1 MGVLSKIGSATGSF
15 LDDFFSLDRFQKAG
29 QRVGRVSDAVV
40 GGLLA
45 LTALGVRAAG
55 HVLPAALR
63 RGARAVR
70 RLRPSDLIA
79 LGIAAGA
86 AALLIRSKVWQLLTA
101 GGLLVLAGILRR
113 LKENEQQRLVE
124 VLGSMSEEERRD
136 FVEAANRG
144 DVPGAK
150 EVLARATS

>member
-15 LDDFFSLDRFQKAG
+15 LDDLFSLDRFQKAG
-29 QRVGRVSDAVV
+29 QRVGRASDAVV

-55 HVLPAALR
+55 YVVPVALR
-63 RGARAVR
+63 TGARAVR
-70 RLRPSDLIA
+70 KLKPADLIA

-86 AALLIRSKVWQLLTA
+86 AALLIRSRVWQLLTA
-101 GGLLVLAGILRR
+101 GGLLVLAGLLRR
-113 LKENEQQRLVE
+113 LKEGEQQRLVE
-124 VLGSMSEEERRD
+124 VLGSMSDEQRRN

-144 DVPGAK
+144 DMGRAK
-150 EVLARATS
+150 EVLASAT